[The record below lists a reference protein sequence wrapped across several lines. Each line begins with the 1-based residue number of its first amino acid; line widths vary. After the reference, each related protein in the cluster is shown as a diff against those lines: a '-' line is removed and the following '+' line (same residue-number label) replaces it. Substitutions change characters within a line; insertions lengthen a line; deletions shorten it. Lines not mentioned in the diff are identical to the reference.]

1 VKALRF
7 ELQRWEHEFAEITP
21 KYITKKK
28 KTSEHVQQEKGIKI
42 FLGGLFMIA
51 EIMIR
56 MSTDRRMKDCGI
68 VTHGILHS
76 YQNA

>member
-1 VKALRF
+1 MKALRF

-21 KYITKKK
+21 KYTTKKK
-28 KTSEHVQQEKGIKI
+28 NSEHVQQEKGITI

-56 MSTDRRMKDCGI
+56 MSRDRRMKDCGI

-76 YQNA
+76 HQNA